1 VGQGIKSIQINRQG
15 YRLILWIGIL
25 FFPLFFL
32 LDCFI
37 YADHKW
43 ALFSIRAAI
52 VIFLSVILVLID
64 RVRDKVAVIMINVA
78 FVIAAFSISLMCYM
92 TGEGAR
98 SPYYV
103 GLFLIIIAISALINM
118 EPRHYLYVI
127 SSILGQHFL
136 LLSFSPFDLRGLLS
150 NIFFLGSFCA
160 IGILLHFHNYRILNE
175 IKKLRGFL
183 PICAKCKKIRD
194 DKGYWSQIEQYIQER
209 SDAVFSHG
217 LCPECAQEYLKE
229 IEGMDQEPQRG

>member
-1 VGQGIKSIQINRQG
+1 MGQGIKSIQINRQG

>member
-1 VGQGIKSIQINRQG
+1 MQTNRQNF
-15 YRLILWIGIL
+15 RLILWIGII
-25 FFPLFFL
+25 FFPVFFI

-52 VIFLSVILVLID
+52 VMFLSVMLVVVN
-64 RVRDKVAVIMINVA
+64 RVRDKVAVGLINVS
-78 FVIAAFSISLMCYM
+78 FVIAAFSISFMCYI

-98 SPYYV
+98 SPYYA

-118 EPRHYLYVI
+118 APGHYLYVI
-127 SSILGQHFL
+127 SFILGQHFL
-136 LLSFSPFDLRGLLS
+136 LISLAPFDLRGILS

-160 IGILLHFHNYRILNE
+160 IGILLHSYNYRILNE

-194 DKGYWSQIEQYIQER
+194 DKGYWNQIERYIQER

-217 LCPECAQEYLKE
+217 LCPDCAQEYFNE
-229 IEGMDQEPQRG
+229 IEAMESQQPGSRKDHDKD